1 MSSRMCCY
9 VVWVK
14 FTKALAE
21 YAFSI
26 LNVDKMA
33 DAVCFAFFFLVLV

>member
-9 VVWVK
+9 VVSVK
-14 FTKALAE
+14 FTKAFAE

-33 DAVCFAFFFLVLV
+33 DAVCFDFFFVLV